1 MSNDL
6 LQKVI
11 DTTEVGA
18 DGGGLLHPEQATQFL
33 DYMWDETALVQNSRK
48 HVMRANTVDI
58 DKVGVGTKLVK
69 LATEATDDGANSD
82 ATFTKVSI
90 TTKKL
95 RLDWELSSES
105 LEDNIEGA
113 ALEDHIARLMAT
125 QFGNDLED
133 LAINGDTDLSGDAL
147 YKSFDG
153 WRKLAIASGRVVD
166 AGGAAISRAVFND
179 LIKTLPRKYK
189 ARRNQLKFYAGSN
202 LVQDYLYSLQAN
214 MVEGYAGSIAAGVVS
229 GATAGP
235 QGQGGGAYPFA
246 FGIPVF
252 EVPLYN
258 EQQEGTYSGASGDHG
273 DVELTFPLNRVVGV
287 KREVQVFRQFKP
299 KKDAIEY
306 TAFTRVGVQIEN
318 SDAFVIAKNV
328 KVAS

>member
-6 LQKVI
+6 LQKVL

-18 DGGGLLHPEQATQFL
+18 GGGGLLNPEQATQFI
-33 DYMWDETALVQNSRK
+33 DYMWDATAIVKDARR
-48 HVMRANTVDI
+48 HIMRAEVADI
-58 DKVGVGTKLVK
+58 DKVGVGTKLVR
-69 LATEATDDGANSD
+69 LATEAVDDGVNSE

-125 QFGNDLED
+125 QFGNDVED
-133 LAINGDTDLSGDAL
+133 LAVNGDTSLTGDPL

-153 WRKLAIASGRVVD
+153 WKLLALNTAHVVD
-166 AGGAAISRAVFND
+166 AGGAAISRDVFNK
-179 LIKTLPRKYK
+179 LLKALPRKYK
-189 ARRNQLKFYAGSN
+189 ARRNMLKFYAGSQ

-214 MVEGYAGSIAAGVVS
+214 TVEGYAGAIATNVINGVVAAPSGAAGGVAVN
-229 GATAGP
+229 
-235 QGQGGGAYPFA
+235 PF
-246 FGIPVF
+246 GVPLM
-252 EVPLYN
+252 EVPLFD
-258 EQQEGTYSGASGDHG
+258 ETQAGTYSGASGDHG
-273 DVELTFPLNRVVGV
+273 DVELTFPMNRIVGV
-287 KREVQVFRQFKP
+287 KREVQVLRFFQN

-306 TAFTRVGVQIEN
+306 TAYTRVGVQIEN
-318 SDAFVIAKNV
+318 SDALVIAKNV